1 METRAPAAD
10 SQPQPASPPGP
21 QQSLLPPAPRHAGS
35 DRFDGAIEVTRTRAW
50 IGLVCCLLLVLG
62 VVVWAVTAKVGVTVK
77 SPGVALVNGAIATA
91 PSPVTGTVQSVSV
104 NVDDS
109 VQQGQVVGTV
119 TDAQNQ
125 PFPLVAPVGGHVLNV
140 AGDVGST
147 VHAGEDFISIAQT
160 TGPLLIK
167 LFVTPTQAEQVESGD
182 EAVLT
187 FPEQP
192 ETHGKVTAI
201 GSLPLTK
208 DQVADSIGSPALA
221 DHLVKSG
228 AVVSITVTPNAA
240 AAGSPSAKI
249 DSGDVAGVT
258 LIVGTKRP
266 IEYVV

>member
-1 METRAPAAD
+1 
-10 SQPQPASPPGP
+10 
-21 QQSLLPPAPRHAGS
+21 
-35 DRFDGAIEVTRTRAW
+35 
-50 IGLVCCLLLVLG
+50 
-62 VVVWAVTAKVGVTVK
+62 VK
-77 SPGVALVNGAIATA
+77 
-91 PSPVTGTVQSVSV
+91 
-104 NVDDS
+104 VDDS
-109 VQQGQVVGTV
+109 VQQGQVVGRV

-160 TGPLLIK
+160 VGPLLVK
-167 LFVTPTQAEQVESGD
+167 LFVTPTQAEQVELGD

-192 ETHGKVTAI
+192 EAHGKVTAI

-228 AVVSITVTPNAA
+228 AVVSITVTPNAPT
-240 AAGSPSAKI
+240 AGSPGAKV

-266 IEYVV
+266 IEYIV